1 MRGFHRLPARLCARR
16 DLSANAKLGW
26 AYLASRERMGLP
38 WPTLA
43 EVESDLGVT
52 RKTAVRLLREL
63 AEGGFAA
70 RAGTSIRLTE
80 SGGETPPRD
89 GGESTPN
96 DGGETTLRP
105 VEILPDIGGETP
117 PPSVEKLH
125 SVPFYTEK
133 LQSTER
139 EQSARATEPTGL
151 LLFERVVREA
161 TDVGPDLGALRE
173 WWRRLR
179 DEWVTKAGK
188 PAADLDAE
196 IREFGRWFAAQPEG
210 KRARVVPHLR
220 FRDHLGQW
228 SKMKAGPS
236 IARNARPHTEF
247 VADDVDAVF
256 GEVSDG

>member
-1 MRGFHRLPARLCARR
+1 MKGFHRLPSALCARR
-16 DLSANAKLGW
+16 DISANAKLGY
-26 AYLASRERMGLP
+26 AYLHSRSRLGLS

-63 AEGGFAA
+63 SDSGLASRRGNDIALPA
-70 RAGTSIRLTE
+70 
-80 SGGETPPRD
+80 GGETPPSR
-89 GGESTPN
+89 GGEGTPVV
-96 DGGETTLRP
+96 GGETPLPP

-133 LQSTER
+133 LQRSER
-139 EQSARATEPTGL
+139 EQSARASDVTGL
-151 LLFERVVREA
+151 LLFEHVVREA

-196 IREFGRWFAAQPEG
+196 IREFGRWLGSQPAS

-228 SKMKAGPS
+228 SRMRAGTS

-247 VADDVDAVF
+247 VGDDVDEVF
-256 GEVSDG
+256 SEVSDG